1 MGSAVRFLLAL
12 LAACDGSE
20 DATTPEP
27 LPPAV
32 ALGTGVEA
40 YVPVEDGDMITM
52 VFGPQGGY
60 HLDGSMRAQGI
71 VSGDP
76 DDLDDPDNPLTIFRV
91 WDATGDPIS
100 GLEGAEEIQYREGL
114 EPTAEPGVVEMVGRR
129 IFLDITSDDEI
140 VGTTIEVEVEVAD
153 VAGTTVSDRHAV
165 DAVAHPLNP

>member
-1 MGSAVRFLLAL
+1 MRVLLTFLF
-12 LAACDGSE
+12 ACDGTDD
-20 DATTPEP
+20 DASTPEP
-27 LPPAV
+27 LSPEV

-40 YVPVEDGDMITM
+40 YIPVEDGDTITI

-71 VSGDP
+71 VAGDP
-76 DDLDDPDNPLTIFRV
+76 DDLSDPDNPLTIFRV

-129 IFLDITSDDEI
+129 IFLDIGSDDEI
-140 VGTTIEVEVEVAD
+140 VGTTIEVEVEVTD
-153 VAGTTVSDRHAV
+153 VEGTTVSDRHAL
-165 DAVAHPLNP
+165 DAVAHPFNP